1 MRVASREVKPSHFM
15 ALSFASSLFAGLAK
29 LVMAFLTQSLLVG
42 FNALYSLVLCIPRF
56 SSARATRNRERA
68 HALRRHSGERMPAR
82 SSKRTAANAGELNE
96 GPFDELRSPALR
108 NEAKGPVRGNV
119 RDNVRGLRARSGER
133 CSRSGSVERNSRTR
147 PAKRGLR
154 TRTAKQGLR
163 AGALER
169 RSSRRDGL
177 VGARGTAVQGCNFRN
192 DSCDDLFND
201 SHNDSRNDS
210 YDGFRPN
217 SHDEA
222 CISPRDEAEES
233 RSQALTAVFI
243 VFLGLVFLGMSN
255 HTFVNG
261 EGLRMSTIP
270 AITFAT
276 CAFTKIGTA
285 IYGVVKERGNT
296 SSVVF
301 ANKLTSLADGMA
313 SIVLTQMALRSS
325 QGQQSDIFD
334 AVFGMAVGFVIVL
347 MGIWLFKRT
356 QAPSR

>member
-82 SSKRTAANAGELNE
+82 SSKRTRASAG
-96 GPFDELRSPALR
+96 
-108 NEAKGPVRGNV
+108 V
-119 RDNVRGLRARSGER
+119 
-133 CSRSGSVERNSRTR
+133 
-147 PAKRGLR
+147 
-154 TRTAKQGLR
+154 
-163 AGALER
+163 
-169 RSSRRDGL
+169 
-177 VGARGTAVQGCNFRN
+177 
-192 DSCDDLFND
+192 
-201 SHNDSRNDS
+201 
-210 YDGFRPN
+210 
-217 SHDEA
+217 
-222 CISPRDEAEES
+222 RDEAEES